1 MKIIGKISALLTV
14 ALLVFSFTV
23 ALADGVCEIEG
34 TSYGNLSEAIYA
46 ANGKTVVL
54 KSNATLPGGNLFP
67 KNCVVDGGK
76 KYKITIEDN
85 ITILNVEN
93 LELRNVTV
101 DLNGKHFMVTT
112 NNGNGS
118 KLTLSEGAVLENG
131 RFANGGAAIIN
142 KNATVVMEKGSIVRN
157 CAAEGGGGG
166 AFHVNGGTLIL
177 SGGKIENCTAN
188 DGGAVMTIDDSL
200 VYLSGDTVI
209 TGNKNKAGNENNI
222 VLKHENVL
230 TLSGAFTGNV
240 GVTIGD
246 SSEGTTL
253 GIAQNGAKGAEKI
266 HSDLNA
272 SLAATIK
279 GQRMFLG
286 KAKAGA
292 STAVP
297 STGQSGSQAG
307 TQTGTTDVSKPVC
320 YVGNDKNNT
329 YMNIDAAVK
338 EAKGATIHLLSD
350 AVWQAETYN
359 YQHKNFT
366 LEGNGHKISVKGNI
380 MILPGSFF
388 VFKDVTIDLEQHH
401 FVLLST
407 GRMKLERGAVIQN
420 GKGANGAALINA
432 EGEFTMEEGSAV
444 KNCSTTGGGGA
455 FHVNDGT
462 LTLSGGEIT
471 GCTASGG
478 GAIIATDKG
487 KILLSGTTKVT
498 ENTVNKGEADNIKLL
513 GTESLI
519 LNGAFTGKVGI
530 SFNYEPKEGD
540 AFGVINGK
548 VSGATNIYFDKYKTN
563 LASIKDNKLTFA
575 KAAGAVSDAE
585 GPVVYEEPEE
595 IKHVSEKDW
604 KIECSSSFSPTMP
617 GRIIDNDFQTFWH
630 SGYTVEDGKIVA
642 KDDPPFYV
650 DITLPEETEISGFAI
665 TTRTDKSNGG
675 LLTKIE
681 FQIDVNGEYKKLGE
695 YDLGNVKGTVTE
707 EFLSNIAV
715 KKVRVA
721 VIDGAGGYGTISEFD
736 LLEKSDKKPTA
747 ASYEEFM
754 KYDEEHKLYPIDKS
768 SASVTYDG
776 PVWMAHEALLMLD
789 GQSSFFRS
797 EPKEPATFDIFVDLG
812 EEHTLSAVSYTPRQD
827 DSSGF
832 WYGWTVSTSDDG
844 EYYDEVASVFSR
856 TFSYDKK
863 YVVFEEPVKT
873 RYLKFTVDKSY
884 SSRVSCSEL
893 DFYQSYEIMSGNAA
907 EEKYILTVG
916 KNEIE
921 ANGETSALD
930 TAPYI
935 ENGTTFIPLRGLLE
949 KMGAEVSWS
958 EEEQGV
964 TVNKGNTKIYM
975 QIRYKNVFVSTLKKE
990 NVKYTLLSEPRIT
1003 DGRTFIPVR
1012 FVSEQLGYNVSWNG
1026 DTGEITI
1033 TK

>member
-14 ALLVFSFTV
+14 VLLVFSFTV
-23 ALADGVCEIEG
+23 ALADGVCEIDG
-34 TSYGNLSEAIYA
+34 TSYGSLSEAMYA

-67 KNCVVDGGK
+67 KNCVVDGGE
-76 KYKITIEDN
+76 KYKITLEDN
-85 ITILNVEN
+85 ITILNVDN

-112 NNGNGS
+112 NTGNGS

-157 CAAEGGGGG
+157 CSADSGGG
-166 AFHVNGGTLIL
+166 AFHVNGGTLML
-177 SGGKIENCTAN
+177 SGGKIENCSAN
-188 DGGAVMTIDDSL
+188 GGGAVMTIEGAFI
-200 VYLSGDTVI
+200 YLSGDTVI
-209 TGNKNKAGNENNI
+209 TGNKNNAGNENNI
-222 VLKHENVL
+222 VLKDENIL
-230 TLSGAFTGNV
+230 TLSGTFTGNV

-246 SSEGTTL
+246 SSEGATL
-253 GIAQNGAKGAEKI
+253 GIAQSGAKGAEKI
-266 HSDLNA
+266 HSDLNT
-272 SLAATIK
+272 SMSATIK
-279 GQRMFLG
+279 GQRLFLG

-292 STAVP
+292 STTAP
-297 STGQSGSQAG
+297 STGQTG
-307 TQTGTTDVSKPVC
+307 TQTGTADVSKPVC

-338 EAKGATIHLLSD
+338 EANGATIHLLSD
-350 AVWQAETYN
+350 AAWQANSYN
-359 YQHKNFT
+359 YQYKNFT
-366 LEGNGHKISVKGNI
+366 LDGNGHKISVKGNI
-380 MILPGSFF
+380 IILPGSFF
-388 VFKDVTIDLEQHH
+388 VFKNVTIDLEQHH
-401 FVLLST
+401 FVLHST
-407 GRMKLERGAVIQN
+407 GRMKLASGAVIQN
-420 GKGANGAALINA
+420 GKGDNGGAALINA
-432 EGEFTMEEGSAV
+432 EGEFTMEEGSVV

-455 FHVNDGT
+455 FHVNGGT

-471 GCTASGG
+471 GCTAGGG
-478 GAIIATDKG
+478 GAILSIDKG
-487 KILLSGTTKVT
+487 KIVLSGTTKVT
-498 ENTVNKGEADNIKLL
+498 QNTTNKGETENIKLL

-519 LNGAFTGKVGI
+519 LNGAFTGKAGI
-530 SFNYEPKEGD
+530 SFNNEPKEGD
-540 AFGVINGK
+540 AFGIINGK
-548 VSGATNIYFDKYKTN
+548 VSGATNIYFDNDKTH

-575 KAAGAVSDAE
+575 KASGAVSDAE
-585 GPVVYEEPEE
+585 GPIVYEEPEE
-595 IKHVSEKDW
+595 IKHVSEMDW
-604 KIECSSSFSPTMP
+604 IIECSSSFSPSMP
-617 GRIIDNDFQTFWH
+617 ERIIDNDFQTFWH
-630 SGYTVEDGKIVA
+630 SGYTVEEGKIVA

-650 DITLPEETEISGFAI
+650 DVTLPEETEISGFAI
-665 TTRTDKSNGG
+665 TTRTDKSGGG

-681 FQIDVNGEYKKLGE
+681 FQIDVNGEYKKIGE
-695 YDLGNVKGTVTE
+695 YNLDNVKGTRTE

-715 KKVRVA
+715 KKVRVV

-736 LLEKSDKKPTA
+736 LLEKSDKKPTS

-754 KYDEEHKLYPIDKS
+754 KYDKEHKLYPIDKS
-768 SASVTYDG
+768 NASVTYDG
-776 PVWMAHEALLMLD
+776 PVWMTKEPRLMLD
-789 GQSSFFRS
+789 GQSSFFQS
-797 EPKEPATFDIFVDLG
+797 ESKNPATFDIFVDLG
-812 EEHTLSAVSYTPRQD
+812 EEYTLSAVSYTPRQD
-827 DSSGF
+827 DSDGF

-844 EYYDEVASVFSR
+844 ELYDEVASAFSR

-863 YVVFEEPVKT
+863 YVVFDEPVKT

-884 SSRVSCSEL
+884 SSKVSCSEL
-893 DFYQSYEIMSGNAA
+893 DFYQSYETMTGNASG
-907 EEKYILTVG
+907 EKYILTVG

-921 ANGETSALD
+921 ANGETSVLD

-949 KMGAEVSWS
+949 KMGAEVLWS

-964 TVNKGNTKIYM
+964 TVNKGSTKIYM

-1012 FVSEQLGYNVSWNG
+1012 FVSEQLGYDVSWNG